1 MKTSGIRN
9 FRIDVFSD
17 VDATARSFDGG
28 RRENKNKILILEN
41 HSSRK
46 LKMKKMNLRIAA
58 CMTLFAAAI
67 ASGCFGLAG
76 GFSLGIFG
84 VPVPVSPYFQGAYE
98 DMAFEKDRYGQVPVL
113 PPIVDGVPE
122 GLDAPSDDEVIR
134 LLEKAKPNNGGVPF
148 LETRY
153 RNNVKIK
160 KELIA
165 DYVDPPRFFPMVGP
179 VQVHHVHYKCTVYFE
194 QNVRVGWPIP
204 YSIEKKDAQEV
215 IYIDKDHLLAVAN
228 APEMGDEAAMP
239 QQF

>member
-1 MKTSGIRN
+1 
-9 FRIDVFSD
+9 
-17 VDATARSFDGG
+17 
-28 RRENKNKILILEN
+28 
-41 HSSRK
+41 
-46 LKMKKMNLRIAA
+46 MKKMNLRIAA

-67 ASGCFGLAG
+67 ASGCFGLG

-204 YSIEKKDAQEV
+204 YTIEKKDAQEV
-215 IYIDKDHLLAVAN
+215 IYIDKDHLHAVAQ
-228 APEMGDEAAMP
+228 APGSEVQMGAEAMP